1 MVKTAFR
8 ELIAT
13 CDARVRSHLK
23 DGEQVLAIGRA
34 EDATEGASYGAGWT
48 FVMVTDRAVRWIPNL
63 NLKLEASL
71 ALDSV
76 TEAAEEMVAHRYTLD
91 LEHHPITRLHH
102 VPAHRFLMWEWGNDF
117 ANDVFTRTSIA
128 FSRRDT
134 AAASALRERLNAHGL
149 LEAEPPRSGAA
160 EEPFTPPSGL

>member
-13 CDARVRSHLK
+13 CDTRVRSHLK
-23 DGEQVLAIGRA
+23 VGEQVLAIGRA
-34 EDATEGASYGAGWT
+34 EDATEGESAGAGWT
-48 FVMVTDRAVRWIPNL
+48 FLMVTDRAVRWIPNL

-71 ALDSV
+71 ALESV
-76 TEAAEEMVAHRYTLD
+76 TGATEQMVAHRYTLD

-102 VPAHRFLMWEWGNDF
+102 VPAHRFLVWEWGNDF
-117 ANDVFTRTSIA
+117 AYDVFTRTSIA
-128 FSRRDT
+128 FSQRDT
-134 AAASALRERLNAHGL
+134 AAASALRERLNDHGL
-149 LEAEPPRSGAA
+149 LEAEPSRSGAA